1 MYVNIL
7 SEKPSV
13 VKKPKR
19 TFQIMDYPSKSH
31 NYGHYTSSF
40 PGGAAHKALNFLA
53 KKYDTNNSS
62 EHNQLKFYLIDTTS
76 NGKYNN
82 KVYCYV
88 GSRVKLNTPINVMIK
103 GKNVKY
109 KYKTIVTRCQD
120 IHDDI

>member
-7 SEKPSV
+7 SKKTY

-19 TFQIMDYPSKSH
+19 TFRIMDYPSKNH
-31 NYGHYTSSF
+31 NYGHYNSSF

-53 KKYDTNNSS
+53 KKYNTNNSS
-62 EHNQLKFYLIDTTS
+62 DHNQLKFYLIDSSTHS
-76 NGKYNN
+76 KYKD

-88 GSRVKLNTPINVMIK
+88 GSRIRLNKPINVMIK

-109 KYKTIVTRCQD
+109 HYKTIVTRCQD
-120 IHDDI
+120 IHDNI